1 MYVWQY
7 LQYFISS
14 KNNWNICKTMYFKAK
29 SYIDKELSMWRIEKR
44 EIDYTGWKND
54 IFLIQQKRG
63 ITKKNLY

>member
-29 SYIDKELSMWRIEKR
+29 SYIDKELLLFFS
-44 EIDYTGWKND
+44 YFYVC
-54 IFLIQQKRG
+54 IFLCEELTKEKL
-63 ITKKNLY
+63 ITLAERMTFF

>member
-29 SYIDKELSMWRIEKR
+29 SYIDKELLLFFFLLLCMHLSMWRIDKR

-54 IFLIQQKRG
+54 FF
-63 ITKKNLY
+63 

>member
-1 MYVWQY
+1 
-7 LQYFISS
+7 
-14 KNNWNICKTMYFKAK
+14 
-29 SYIDKELSMWRIEKR
+29 MWRIDKR